1 MLAPSVSSMLAGGI
15 EDRGSR
21 IEDRG
26 SRIADRGSRIEDR
39 GLRSASEP
47 AADGFAL
54 TSPSRPAIL
63 DPRSAIPDP
72 QSAIPDP
79 RSSIPDPQSAIPD
92 PRSAIPDPRS
102 AIRPVERHHRATI
115 EALLRA
121 TQSFR
126 ENEIKVALE
135 VIDTYL
141 IHPEEDYAALG
152 AFTPG
157 GELLGYVCYG
167 PTPCTVGT
175 WDLYWIAVTPA
186 AQGTGVGTMLLQE
199 VERRLGRADARLVII
214 ETSSLPSYAG
224 SREFY
229 QRRGYEVVA
238 RVPDFYAQGDDRLIF
253 AKRIHN

>member
-1 MLAPSVSSMLAGGI
+1 MGRVDFT
-15 EDRGSR
+15 DRGAR
-21 IEDRG
+21 IEGLLRGASVDSESLMLGEQSTIPEAVRPIEHKDRD
-26 SRIADRGSRIEDR
+26 A
-39 GLRSASEP
+39 
-47 AADGFAL
+47 
-54 TSPSRPAIL
+54 
-63 DPRSAIPDP
+63 
-72 QSAIPDP
+72 
-79 RSSIPDPQSAIPD
+79 
-92 PRSAIPDPRS
+92 
-102 AIRPVERHHRATI
+102 I

-135 VIDTYL
+135 VIDAYVL
-141 IHPEEDYAALG
+141 HPEEDYAALG

-157 GELLGYVCYG
+157 GELLGYVCFG

-199 VERRLGRADARLVII
+199 VERRLARTDARLVII
-214 ETSSLPSYAG
+214 ETSSLPSYAA
-224 SREFY
+224 SRAFY

-238 RVPDFYAQGDDRLIF
+238 RVPDFYATGDDRLIF